1 MSDRLIAASF
11 EALRMCIERIDARKD
26 DKFRIQ
32 ALELLAGIE
41 GEHKYPKH
49 PRKFF
54 ILRNVLR
61 LLELAEAKVAKVF
74 LSYEC
79 QDAADKKPKQLKG
92 VFIRFKNGVKLSV
105 QWAAF
110 NYCDKGF
117 ETCEIMAMDELGYSL
132 CIPNHLSPLDYDQVI
147 GHVDKDKLQLI
158 MQECSNMKVRIR
170 KEVGCSASAE

>member
-1 MSDRLIAASF
+1 M
-11 EALRMCIERIDARKD
+11 
-26 DKFRIQ
+26 
-32 ALELLAGIE
+32 
-41 GEHKYPKH
+41 KY

-54 ILRNVLR
+54 ILRNLLR
-61 LLELAEAKVAKVF
+61 LLELAEAKVAKVS
-74 LSYEC
+74 LSYEY

-92 VFIRFKNGVKLSV
+92 VFIRFKNGVRLSV

-117 ETCEIMAMDELGYSL
+117 ETCEIMAMDELSYAI

-158 MQECSNMKVRIR
+158 MQECSKMKVKIR
-170 KEVGCSASAE
+170 KDVGCSASTE